1 MNLKLAFLL
10 TGFVTSTVYAAES
23 TSSVKSD
30 SSDSSTDVQVVFEMT
45 DDERLEFAIKKSV
58 ETAAAEENFRA
69 KRAEYENNQGNSI
82 GLVEFETL
90 RRNVG
95 EIASGSDDESAIQ
108 IAIDTILEVQKSR
121 SLTDEQKDQVDGF
134 LISLVSRMSVLTS
147 EENLGARNRAF
158 AR

>member
-90 RRNVG
+90 RR
-95 EIASGSDDESAIQ
+95 
-108 IAIDTILEVQKSR
+108 TKCR
-121 SLTDEQKDQVDGF
+121 
-134 LISLVSRMSVLTS
+134 
-147 EENLGARNRAF
+147 RNCKWFR
-158 AR
+158 

>member
-1 MNLKLAFLL
+1 MKMNLKLAFLL

-23 TSSVKSD
+23 TSDEPNSIG
-30 SSDSSTDVQVVFEMT
+30 DVLVVFEMT
-45 DDERLEFAIKKSV
+45 DDERLEFAIKKSE
-58 ETAAAEENFRA
+58 ETAAAEESFRA
-69 KRAEYENNQGNSI
+69 KRAEYENAERESI
-82 GLVEFETL
+82 GYVAFETL

-95 EIASGSDDESAIQ
+95 EIASDADDISAIQ
-108 IAIDTILEVQKSR
+108 SQINKVRGAQRFT

-147 EENLGARNRAF
+147 EENLGARNRAS